1 MEELQFRIPKQ
12 TDENLIRA
20 LTTIRVE
27 MARDHAFGIS
37 VAQG

>member
-20 LTTIRVE
+20 LTTIKVE
-27 MARDHAFGIS
+27 MARSLFTTYHGLD
-37 VAQG
+37 